1 MKGFTLIELVVTIGI
16 SLAITGGVIVNYNSY
31 NQTQTLKQAALTL
44 KNDFRF
50 IQAKANTGEKPVGCS
65 TLTGWDITFALDS
78 YSYRANCNGAPTGT
92 STIITLPYG
101 VTITTMPSPNP
112 ITLKVLAQGANILST
127 TTITLTAASKSYSL
141 QVTPGG
147 DISDLGIQ

>member
-1 MKGFTLIELVVTIGI
+1 MKGFTLIELVVTVGI
-16 SLAITGGVIVNYNSY
+16 SLAITGGIIVNYNSY

-50 IQAKANTGEKPVGCS
+50 IQAKANTGEKPAGCS
-65 TLTGWDITFALDS
+65 TLTGWDITFALGS
-78 YSYRANCNGAPTGT
+78 YSYRANCNGTPTGT
-92 STIITLPYG
+92 STTITLPYG
-101 VTITTMPSPNP
+101 VTITTLPSENP
-112 ITLKVLAQGANILST
+112 ITLKVLAQGANLLST